1 MSRARVVA
9 AAVTAPPHIAMSIS
23 GNLED
28 VSVAEVLQF
37 VHIGRRTGTLV
48 IRGDEGRGEVGFH
61 RGRIINAWWPQSK
74 KLGDLLLANGMLEK
88 PQLDEALRL
97 QATEL
102 PRRSLGQILVD
113 SGLVR
118 ANELRAAVAEQ
129 IEETVYQLVTWR
141 QGSFEFALDELR
153 PIDDIAVYPG
163 DILPD
168 INLNT
173 QMLVLEALR
182 IFDEKNRRNTL
193 RGTEASTAG
202 IERETDE
209 LFGQAVEL
217 SREPEAAA
225 DPAPAVDLEIEA
237 SLDRLQ
243 EPAAEPEEPSPRAS
257 LAEAVA
263 PVPLRVHLLGSDAE
277 LASILADPELADVVL
292 ATPVEL
298 VDAGLTLPGQSSPV
312 VVADLRS
319 VSLGADD
326 VASLLRTRP
335 HTSVVAVVEQEG
347 QAAEAYAAGALS
359 AVPAERLAIVACLRS
374 LARERHDVWASELGP
389 ARRTAAFARLRR
401 VVADL
406 RSGLLSATV
415 ALNLMNVIS
424 ESVERAIMFL
434 LRDDRLVAL
443 GAFGYSM
450 GGVPLARLTRDLEM
464 RFDRR
469 NALSEAIEDG
479 QTRSLNFDDAGLPQ
493 RFGELVGRPRTGQVV
508 IFPVLGSR
516 RVISVIYTDNG
527 PLSREI
533 EEIEILELAAA
544 QVGVAFENELLR
556 RKMARG
562 ETETG

>member
-1 MSRARVVA
+1 
-9 AAVTAPPHIAMSIS
+9 MSIS

-48 IRGDEGRGEVGFH
+48 ITGGEGRGEVGFH
-61 RGRIINAWWPQSK
+61 RGRIISAWSPSSK
-74 KLGDLLLANGMLEK
+74 KLGDLLLVRGMLAK

-97 QATEL
+97 QQARQ
-102 PRRSLGQILVD
+102 PRPSLGQILVEG
-113 SGLVR
+113 GLVKP
-118 ANELRAAVAEQ
+118 ADLGKAVAEQ

-141 QGSFEFALDELR
+141 QGRFEFAIDELR
-153 PIDDIAVYPG
+153 PVDDIGIYPG

-182 IFDEKNRRNTL
+182 IFDEKNRCNEQSPHGEVPPG
-193 RGTEASTAG
+193 RGM
-202 IERETDE
+202 ERETDE
-209 LFGQAVEL
+209 LFTAPVALPGPA
-217 SREPEAAA
+217 SMAAGEP
-225 DPAPAVDLEIEA
+225 VDAEIEE
-237 SLDRLQ
+237 SLDRL
-243 EPAAEPEEPSPRAS
+243 EESGWERSPARAQGGG
-257 LAEAVA
+257 ETGPA
-263 PVPLRVHLLGSDAE
+263 PLPLRVHLMGSDPALAE
-277 LASILADPELADVVL
+277 MLADPA
-292 ATPVEL
+292 VEEVAKVTRVDL

-319 VSLGADD
+319 GGIGADD
-326 VASLLRTRP
+326 VAGLLRTRP
-335 HTSVVAVVEQEG
+335 HAAVLAVVDEEG
-347 QAAEAYAAGALS
+347 QTADAYAAGALA
-359 AVPAERLAIVACLRS
+359 AVPAESGSLIACLRS
-374 LARERHDVWASELGP
+374 LARERREIWATELDP
-389 ARRTAAFARLRR
+389 ARRSAAFARLRR

-434 LRDDRLVAL
+434 VRDRRLVAL

-450 GGVPLARLTRDLEM
+450 SGVPLAQLTSRLELS
-464 RFDRR
+464 FDSR
-469 NALSEAIEDG
+469 NALSEALDDG
-479 QTRSLNFDDAGLPQ
+479 QTRSLSFDDAGLPGVFAQ
-493 RFGELVGRPRTGQVV
+493 VVGRPRTGQVV
-508 IFPVLGSR
+508 IFPVLGSQQ
-516 RVISVIYTDNG
+516 VISVIYTDNG

-556 RKMARG
+556 RRMAREKAASG
-562 ETETG
+562 S